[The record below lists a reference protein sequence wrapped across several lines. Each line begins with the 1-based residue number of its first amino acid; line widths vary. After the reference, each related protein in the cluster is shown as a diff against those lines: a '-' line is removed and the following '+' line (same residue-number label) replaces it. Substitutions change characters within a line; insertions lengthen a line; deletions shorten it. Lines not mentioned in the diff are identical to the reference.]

1 MKNLIIITGTS
12 RGIGL
17 SLAQLLCQNLN
28 NKIIG
33 ISRSKSPIQSEN
45 YTHFHFDL
53 SKIEEVKNFDFPDV
67 GQFQSISLVNNAG
80 ILGQVMPLQAAEL
93 EGIEN
98 TMIVNTVSPMILI
111 HKFLKSY
118 SGAAIS
124 KTIINISSG
133 ASTSAYAS
141 WANYC
146 SSKAALEMLTIC
158 LNKEQE
164 AEQYPTRIFSIAPG
178 VVNTKM
184 QEQIRNTKESEFALK
199 QKFIDLY
206 EMNQLFDPEFVAAK
220 LEQIL
225 VNPSKYID
233 FIFRIEQ

>member
-17 SLAQLLCQNLN
+17 SLAQLLCHNLN

-33 ISRSKSPIQSEN
+33 ISRSTSPIQSEN
-45 YTHFHFDL
+45 YTHCHFDL
-53 SKIEEVKNFDFPDV
+53 SKIEEVKSFDFPDFE
-67 GQFQSISLVNNAG
+67 QFQSVSLVNNAG
-80 ILGQVMPLQAAEL
+80 ILGQVIPLQAAEL

-98 TMIVNTVSPMILI
+98 TLIVNAVSPMILI

-118 SGAAIS
+118 SGAAIP

-133 ASTSAYAS
+133 ASASAYAS

-146 SSKAALEMLTIC
+146 SSKAALEMLTKC

-164 AEQYPTRIFSIAPG
+164 AEQYPTRIYSIAPG

-184 QEQIRNTKESEFALK
+184 QEQIRNTNESHFALK

-206 EMNQLFDPEFVAAK
+206 ELNQLFDPEFVA
-220 LEQIL
+220 LRIEQIL
-225 VNPSKYID
+225 VNPNKYND